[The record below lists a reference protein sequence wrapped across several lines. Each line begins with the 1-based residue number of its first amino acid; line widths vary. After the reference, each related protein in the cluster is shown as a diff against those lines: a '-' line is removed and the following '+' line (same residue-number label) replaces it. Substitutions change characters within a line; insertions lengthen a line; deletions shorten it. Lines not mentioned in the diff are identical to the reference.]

1 MYHSCL
7 IHTLLIII
15 VSCSTSTS
23 HHHQLISP
31 PSDLRYPQSCHLIL
45 LKQPVILHGILQ
57 QVRGRASQP
66 RLPASRF
73 FTTGRSCRWSPTK
86 TWLLWLGEI
95 WQISLSNFGRSS
107 SWFKT
112 HIPKTKVITLNTS
125 TFFFEKRH
133 LFVLSSSAKPPILP
147 LLITDPKRWEMMRCI
162 CQWLC
167 LKVRWGPTKPVRSK
181 RSMLVKPMKI
191 SWNSDGYWGASTL
204 TTHPSVL
211 CFSAFK
217 ALRLKAWQMQNHG
230 RFIQLI
236 LPGMVTTTTCH
247 FPWEVCHSAIANE
260 LTRI

>member
-125 TFFFEKRH
+125 TFFLERGTFLCCLVVLSQFRHFEKHWSKEMSRFFA
-133 LFVLSSSAKPPILP
+133 LNLSMAVSQS
-147 LLITDPKRWEMMRCI
+147 
-162 CQWLC
+162 
-167 LKVRWGPTKPVRSK
+167 
-181 RSMLVKPMKI
+181 
-191 SWNSDGYWGASTL
+191 
-204 TTHPSVL
+204 
-211 CFSAFK
+211 
-217 ALRLKAWQMQNHG
+217 
-230 RFIQLI
+230 
-236 LPGMVTTTTCH
+236 
-247 FPWEVCHSAIANE
+247 
-260 LTRI
+260 

>member
-7 IHTLLIII
+7 IHTLLIVI

-125 TFFFEKRH
+125 TFFFGKRH
-133 LFVLSSSAKPPILP
+133 LFVLSSSALPILP
-147 LLITDPKRWEMMRCI
+147 LRKTLIQRDVTFFCAESVNGCVSKLDGAPQNLLDPSG
-162 CQWLC
+162 LC
-167 LKVRWGPTKPVRSK
+167 LWNPCKYHEI
-181 RSMLVKPMKI
+181 PMDI
-191 SWNSDGYWGASTL
+191 GEPL
-204 TTHPSVL
+204 LLRHTHPYFASL
-211 CFSAFK
+211 H
-217 ALRLKAWQMQNHG
+217 LRHCG
-230 RFIQLI
+230 
-236 LPGMVTTTTCH
+236 
-247 FPWEVCHSAIANE
+247 
-260 LTRI
+260 